1 MVNQR
6 TGRLPDP
13 KTQLETF
20 ALAVELLGGQRATA
34 RALGIHERSVRALLA
49 GPDEPTGRALHD
61 GVLQVIAEALI
72 DHAEACRLAE
82 RRLSPA
88 FAVNLTPNQ
97 AAANPAD
104 RRRFDR
110 KGA

>member
-1 MVNQR
+1 M
-6 TGRLPDP
+6 PDP
-13 KTQLETF
+13 ATQLEIF
-20 ALAVELLGGQRATA
+20 AHAVDLLGGQRATA

-49 GPDEPTGRALHD
+49 GPEAGGRALHD
-61 GVLQVIAEALI
+61 GFLRDIAEALL

-88 FAVNLTPNQ
+88 FAANLTPQ
-97 AAANPAD
+97 QQAANPAD

-110 KGA
+110 KGAN